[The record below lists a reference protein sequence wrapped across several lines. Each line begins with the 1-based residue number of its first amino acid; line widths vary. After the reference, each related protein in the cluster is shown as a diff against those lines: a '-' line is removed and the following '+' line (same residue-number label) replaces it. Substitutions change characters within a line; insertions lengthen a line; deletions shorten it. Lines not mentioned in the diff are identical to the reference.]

1 MPDQPEWIEEYSRSL
16 NDIDEL
22 DASQSELDP
31 LDEIYRSEQ
40 VYVENSANQAH
51 LKQLLQNI
59 GERKKYASRIFWL
72 VCGWLGF
79 VGIIVF
85 ISGLEGHLFGGIRL
99 SLPESVIIALITTT
113 TINVIGI
120 FLFVMRYLFSTND

>member
-1 MPDQPEWIEEYSRSL
+1 MPDQPDLAEEYINSF
-16 NDIDEL
+16 NDIDEIN
-22 DASQSELDP
+22 ASQLELDR
-31 LDEIYRSEQ
+31 LDEIYRNEQ
-40 VYVENSANQAH
+40 VYAENSANQAH

-59 GERKKYASRIFWL
+59 DERKRYASRIFWL

-79 VGIIVF
+79 VGAIVV
-85 ISGLEGHLFGGIRL
+85 ISGIEGHVFWGIKF